1 MGVGGTTGTDEGT
14 GKVQQCGT
22 AQCSELWDPTEL
34 SSGTALEGK
43 IAVF

>member
-1 MGVGGTTGTDEGT
+1 MGAGGTTGTDEGT

-22 AQCSELWDPTEL
+22 AQCLELSDPAEL
-34 SSGTALEGK
+34 SSDTAPEGK